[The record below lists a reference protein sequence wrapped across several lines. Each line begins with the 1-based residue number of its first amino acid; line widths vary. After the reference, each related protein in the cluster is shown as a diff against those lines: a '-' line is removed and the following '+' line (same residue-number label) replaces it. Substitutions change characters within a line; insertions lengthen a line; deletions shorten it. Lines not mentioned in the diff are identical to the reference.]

1 MNTVTLEKTPGLDG
15 DRSAPAGAGTRREAA
30 GLGVGQAGNPE
41 VTAVAKRRKHSAEY
55 KLKILAEIDRDPG
68 QTGMILRREGL
79 YSSCLS
85 NWRQWRN
92 KMSTRKKPTSE
103 NKQLH
108 NELAKAK
115 RENAR
120 LTLKLQKAEGLIE
133 LQKKTSEILELMS
146 RNANEGNS

>member
-1 MNTVTLEKTPGLDG
+1 
-15 DRSAPAGAGTRREAA
+15 
-30 GLGVGQAGNPE
+30 
-41 VTAVAKRRKHSAEY
+41 
-55 KLKILAEIDRDPG
+55 
-68 QTGMILRREGL
+68 
-79 YSSCLS
+79 
-85 NWRQWRN
+85 
-92 KMSTRKKPTSE
+92 MSTRKKPTSE